1 MFWSR
6 NLVPDETADWICET
20 FLWLISEL
28 GPEEFFEETPL
39 VLPTRE
45 FFTAPGGTSHAT
57 AEAVF
62 ADVKRHMGMEA
73 WPCRLTRQ
81 DDDPDTHVGV
91 GLMVKDVP
99 ASPGGTFAVAKGAIE
114 ITYDPGLMKTPVA
127 FIQMLSHEL
136 SHYLL
141 APHVEEI
148 PGGEELHEL
157 ATDLTAIYAGFGV
170 LQLEGGMVAGG
181 FQGAGE
187 MGWQIGNLGYLSS
200 ENRAFALA
208 LFLAAKEIDIGLAAP
223 HLSPDRLSL
232 LKKGIKMLRRQPAR
246 ADALKQLAPSK

>member
-1 MFWSR
+1 MWEAIVFWSR
-6 NLVPDETADWICET
+6 NLVPDETADWTCET
-20 FLWLISEL
+20 FAWLISEL
-28 GPEEFFEETPL
+28 GPKTFFEDTLL

-45 FFTAPGGTSHAT
+45 FFTAPGGESHAT

-62 ADVKRHMGMEA
+62 ADVKRHMGMEN
-73 WPCRLTRQ
+73 WPCRLIRQ
-81 DDDPDTHVGV
+81 DSDPDAHVGV
-91 GLMVKDVP
+91 GLMVKDAP
-99 ASPGGTFAVAKGAIE
+99 LSPGGTFSAAEGVIE
-114 ITYDPGLMKTPVA
+114 ISYDPGLMKTPVA

-141 APHVEEI
+141 APHVEKM

-157 ATDLTAIYAGFGV
+157 ATDLAAIYAGFGV

-181 FQGAGE
+181 YQSGFE

-208 LFLAAKEIDIGLAAP
+208 LFLAAKDLDIALAAP
-223 HLSPDRLSL
+223 HLSSDRVSL
-232 LKKGIKMLRRQPAR
+232 LKKG
-246 ADALKQLAPSK
+246 